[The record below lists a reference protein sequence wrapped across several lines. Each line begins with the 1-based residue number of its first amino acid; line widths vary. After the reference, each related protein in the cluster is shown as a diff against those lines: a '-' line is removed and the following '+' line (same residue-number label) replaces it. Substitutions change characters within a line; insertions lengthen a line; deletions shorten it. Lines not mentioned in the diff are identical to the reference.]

1 MEIFFLKVG
10 QKTFGTR
17 LWAAFSSLL
26 HYKWKM
32 ERSFHCCSMSSLLQL
47 LRQSNTYAKKRCVS
61 FQYRIAPEF
70 FIVFIIVYV
79 QRTPTGTAKLE
90 KVWNLPYNRSNKT
103 FLLFLYWWSICF
115 VVLTTGT
122 VFQIF
127 LLFAWVYR
135 VLPIFLVVLVATV
148 HNLCGIFWYIW
159 GLLGILPCCS
169 LC

>member
-103 FLLFLYWWSICF
+103 FLLFLYWWRENLMEYMFSCSNNWNCISD
-115 VVLTTGT
+115 
-122 VFQIF
+122 F
-127 LLFAWVYR
+127 LGFCLGVSGPSYISCCAGCYR
-135 VLPIFLVVLVATV
+135 T
-148 HNLCGIFWYIW
+148 
-159 GLLGILPCCS
+159 
-169 LC
+169 